1 MALKGITVLE
11 LGGLAPSQFCGHI
24 LKDFG
29 AKVIRIDKVG
39 HVGPHEQFL
48 GNGKKS
54 VSINLK
60 RPQGR
65 DVLKKLCIKSD
76 VLIEPFRAGV
86 MEKLGLGP
94 GVLMDKND
102 KLIYAR
108 LSGFGQVGELSK
120 SAGHDIN
127 FLALSGVLSLLGWRG
142 KHPIPPCNILGDF
155 AAGSVLC
162 ALGIVMALFER
173 TRSGKGQ
180 VVDLSIT
187 RGCSYLASWI
197 LATKD
202 SLWSDQRGHNLLDG
216 GAYLYNTYE
225 TKDGKWMAV
234 GALEKKFYDNVLIG
248 LGLKEEDCPHFS
260 ENGFSIF
267 TKIFKEKTQND
278 WIKIFKNLDAC
289 VTPVLSLEESINS
302 RLEDFTTKSNTP
314 LPLPLPEPRLHPSF
328 DNSHPTSYVSPMV
341 GEHTEAVL
349 LETGFSKAEIQ
360 HLVEQNIVYLSQKS
374 KL

>member
-1 MALKGITVLE
+1 MSPLIPSQSIAANVGKVTSAISPKLDVNEIGLSTMALKGITVLE

-76 VLIEPFRAGV
+76 VLIEPFRA
-86 MEKLGLGP
+86 
-94 GVLMDKND
+94 
-102 KLIYAR
+102 
-108 LSGFGQVGELSK
+108 
-120 SAGHDIN
+120 
-127 FLALSGVLSLLGWRG
+127 GVLSLLGWRG

>member
-11 LGGLAPSQFCGHI
+11 LSGLAPSQFCGHI
-24 LKDFG
+24 LADFG

-39 HVGPHEQFL
+39 HLGPHEQLL
-48 GNGKKS
+48 GHGKKS
-54 VSINLK
+54 VSVNLK
-60 RPQGR
+60 LQQGR
-65 DVLKKLCIKSD
+65 DVIKKLSTKSD
-76 VLIEPFRAGV
+76 VLIEPFRA
-86 MEKLGLGP
+86 
-94 GVLMDKND
+94 
-102 KLIYAR
+102 
-108 LSGFGQVGELSK
+108 
-120 SAGHDIN
+120 
-127 FLALSGVLSLLGWRG
+127 
-142 KHPIPPCNILGDF
+142 GDF

-173 TRSGKGQ
+173 TRTGKGQ

-197 LATKD
+197 FATKD
-202 SLWSDQRGHNLLDG
+202 SLWSDQRGRNLLDG
-216 GAYLYNTYE
+216 GTYLYNTYE

-248 LGLKEEDCPHFS
+248 LGLKEEDCPYFS

-267 TKIFKEKTQND
+267 TRIFKEKTQAE

-302 RLEDFTTKSNTP
+302 RSEDFTANTNTH
-314 LPLPLPEPRLHPSF
+314 LPLPLPEPRLSQSFGSSPS
-328 DNSHPTSYVSPMV
+328 NSYKSPLV

-349 LETGFSKAEIQ
+349 LEAGYSKTEIKE
-360 HLVEQNIVYLSQKS
+360 LAEQNIVYLSQKS

>member
-11 LGGLAPSQFCGHI
+11 LSGLAPSQFCGHI
-24 LKDFG
+24 LADFG

-39 HVGPHEQFL
+39 HLGPHEQLL
-48 GNGKKS
+48 GHGKKS
-54 VSINLK
+54 VSVNLK
-60 RPQGR
+60 LQQGR
-65 DVLKKLCIKSD
+65 DVIKKLSTKSD

-86 MEKLGLGP
+86 MERLGLGP
-94 GVLMDKND
+94 EILTGIND

-108 LSGFGQVGELSK
+108 LSGFGQVGEISK

-127 FLALSGVLSLLGWRG
+127 FLALSGVLSLLGWNG
-142 KHPIPPCNILGDF
+142 KHPTPPCNILGDF

-173 TRSGKGQ
+173 TRTGKGQ

-197 LATKD
+197 FATKD
-202 SLWSDQRGHNLLDG
+202 SLWSDQRGRNLLDG
-216 GAYLYNTYE
+216 GTYLYNTYE

-248 LGLKEEDCPHFS
+248 LGLKEEDCPYFS

-267 TKIFKEKTQND
+267 TRIFKEKTQAE

-302 RLEDFTTKSNTP
+302 RSEDFTANTNTH
-314 LPLPLPEPRLHPSF
+314 LPLPLPEPRLSQSFGSSPS
-328 DNSHPTSYVSPMV
+328 NSYKSPLV

-349 LETGFSKAEIQ
+349 LEAGYSKTEIKE
-360 HLVEQNIVYLSQKS
+360 LAEQNIVYLSQKS